1 MKKVDEIQEF
11 LKYFSDEEI
20 INYLTSPEQKI
31 ELYEFVI
38 ATLCIKN
45 DKLRNDFF
53 YTYVN
58 FFDNFDLKYF
68 KNTLDNK
75 DLKTVAILFLSKMDI
90 LSNTIKSIFTV
101 ATGYE
106 SLIKYEFNQAKTIN
120 DKVEYIKNVHIMG
133 NKKLEDYLT
142 GKIDDQDV
150 LYLLHTNDDTK
161 QIKYHCTLDK
171 KTDKAINPSITI
183 GVELETVNDQI
194 EKYQNIPCLFK
205 NFDVTIDNSVK
216 NGLEVVSPVL
226 HYTES
231 DLSTLKSVCEVLK
244 QTGFYTN
251 DTCGGHIHIGADYLK
266 TKQDYN
272 MFMYLYIN
280 MEDIIYKIT
289 DKAHSQKRHSVL
301 KYAGKVKDE
310 LLSSFDK
317 TNQNNQD
324 FISKLKGISKT
335 RYRGLNLQNINKP
348 NKNTIEF
355 RMANG
360 EIDFD
365 ELLANINLF
374 AKLIQVSHDLNTLD
388 KDDERIKIAKSI
400 CTIKDELEKLK
411 AFLDLLFDN
420 EELKQIYYERY
431 ITNTLVMEL
440 LNEEIKQDNEYY
452 IALDNESKL
461 IRTK

>member
-1 MKKVDEIQEF
+1 
-11 LKYFSDEEI
+11 
-20 INYLTSPEQKI
+20 
-31 ELYEFVI
+31 
-38 ATLCIKN
+38 
-45 DKLRNDFF
+45 
-53 YTYVN
+53 
-58 FFDNFDLKYF
+58 
-68 KNTLDNK
+68 
-75 DLKTVAILFLSKMDI
+75 
-90 LSNTIKSIFTV
+90 
-101 ATGYE
+101 
-106 SLIKYEFNQAKTIN
+106 
-120 DKVEYIKNVHIMG
+120 
-133 NKKLEDYLT
+133 
-142 GKIDDQDV
+142 
-150 LYLLHTNDDTK
+150 
-161 QIKYHCTLDK
+161 
-171 KTDKAINPSITI
+171 
-183 GVELETVNDQI
+183 
-194 EKYQNIPCLFK
+194 
-205 NFDVTIDNSVK
+205 
-216 NGLEVVSPVL
+216 
-226 HYTES
+226 
-231 DLSTLKSVCEVLK
+231 
-244 QTGFYTN
+244 
-251 DTCGGHIHIGADYLK
+251 
-266 TKQDYN
+266 

-335 RYRGLNLQNINKP
+335 RYRDLNLQNINKP

>member
-1 MKKVDEIQEF
+1 
-11 LKYFSDEEI
+11 
-20 INYLTSPEQKI
+20 
-31 ELYEFVI
+31 
-38 ATLCIKN
+38 
-45 DKLRNDFF
+45 
-53 YTYVN
+53 
-58 FFDNFDLKYF
+58 
-68 KNTLDNK
+68 
-75 DLKTVAILFLSKMDI
+75 
-90 LSNTIKSIFTV
+90 
-101 ATGYE
+101 
-106 SLIKYEFNQAKTIN
+106 
-120 DKVEYIKNVHIMG
+120 
-133 NKKLEDYLT
+133 
-142 GKIDDQDV
+142 
-150 LYLLHTNDDTK
+150 
-161 QIKYHCTLDK
+161 
-171 KTDKAINPSITI
+171 
-183 GVELETVNDQI
+183 
-194 EKYQNIPCLFK
+194 
-205 NFDVTIDNSVK
+205 
-216 NGLEVVSPVL
+216 
-226 HYTES
+226 
-231 DLSTLKSVCEVLK
+231 
-244 QTGFYTN
+244 
-251 DTCGGHIHIGADYLK
+251 
-266 TKQDYN
+266 
-272 MFMYLYIN
+272 

-374 AKLIQVSHDLNTLD
+374 AKLIQVSHELNTLD

-431 ITNTLVMEL
+431 VTNTLVMEL

>member
-106 SLIKYEFNQAKTIN
+106 SLIKYELNQAKTIS
-120 DKVEYIKNVHIMG
+120 DKVEYIKNVHIMD

-142 GKIDDQDV
+142 GIIDDQDV
-150 LYLLHTNDDTK
+150 LYLLHTNDDTI

-171 KTDKAINPSITI
+171 KTDKAINSSITI

-194 EKYQNIPCLFK
+194 EK
-205 NFDVTIDNSVK
+205 
-216 NGLEVVSPVL
+216 
-226 HYTES
+226 
-231 DLSTLKSVCEVLK
+231 
-244 QTGFYTN
+244 
-251 DTCGGHIHIGADYLK
+251 
-266 TKQDYN
+266 
-272 MFMYLYIN
+272 
-280 MEDIIYKIT
+280 
-289 DKAHSQKRHSVL
+289 
-301 KYAGKVKDE
+301 
-310 LLSSFDK
+310 
-317 TNQNNQD
+317 
-324 FISKLKGISKT
+324 
-335 RYRGLNLQNINKP
+335 
-348 NKNTIEF
+348 
-355 RMANG
+355 
-360 EIDFD
+360 
-365 ELLANINLF
+365 
-374 AKLIQVSHDLNTLD
+374 
-388 KDDERIKIAKSI
+388 
-400 CTIKDELEKLK
+400 
-411 AFLDLLFDN
+411 
-420 EELKQIYYERY
+420 
-431 ITNTLVMEL
+431 
-440 LNEEIKQDNEYY
+440 
-452 IALDNESKL
+452 
-461 IRTK
+461 